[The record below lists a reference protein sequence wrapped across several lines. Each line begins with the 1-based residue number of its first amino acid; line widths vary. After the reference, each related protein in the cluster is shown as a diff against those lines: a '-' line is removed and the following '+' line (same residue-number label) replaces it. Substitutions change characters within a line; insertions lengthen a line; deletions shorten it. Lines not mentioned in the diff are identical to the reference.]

1 MKKFLCLLLCMLT
14 ALFLISCATQTTPST
29 SPSTEI
35 SDPTESS
42 PTLLVT
48 EPTVPP
54 VTTIPTEPTVP
65 PTTAPTEPPTQP
77 IETPTEPIVIDSEI
91 LNSPSYQR
99 LISLYNA
106 EHFDPAALAAIAR
119 WIDSQEGFMSQYPE
133 GWRLRMN
140 LSGPSLECY
149 SPLMEGIGRYF
160 FWVDYLESDGT
171 VEPCTDPIRMHA
183 KYISRDWLTE
193 IVYGADDPIGV
204 PDEMKEAF
212 IDFLIYHDMNPYLF
226 YDPDQEI
233 TGYFRWRNYGSE
245 AYITLYLKYYDDG
258 RIPAGY
264 FVQYCFFNGIHM
276 MEGALHMPLEAIP
289 DIQ

>member
-1 MKKFLCLLLCMLT
+1 MKKFLCPLLCMLT
-14 ALFLISCATQTTPST
+14 ALFLISCATQTTPPT
-29 SPSTEI
+29 SLSTET
-35 SDPTESS
+35 SEPTESS
-42 PTLLVT
+42 PTLPVT
-48 EPTVPP
+48 EPTAPP

-77 IETPTEPIVIDSEI
+77 TEPDVIEPD
-91 LNSPSYQR
+91 LWYSPAYQR

-106 EHFDPAALAAIAR
+106 ELFDPAALAAIAR

-133 GWRLRMN
+133 GWRLRMER
-140 LSGPSLECY
+140 SGPSLECY
-149 SPLMEGIGRYF
+149 SPLMEGVGRYF

-193 IVYGADDPIGV
+193 IVYGADDPIGI
-204 PDEMKEAF
+204 PDDMKEAF
-212 IDFLIYHDMNPYLF
+212 IDFLIYHDMNPYIF
-226 YDPDQEI
+226 YDTDREI
-233 TGYFRWRNYGSE
+233 TGYFRWRTYGSE